1 MSDTFRN
8 ATATDFLESL
18 PDDSRVWIYGLD
30 RDLSDSEV
38 AQVTD
43 ELEAFF
49 TDWSSHG
56 RHVSGEAAVVD
67 NRFVVIG
74 AHIPSGDISGCG
86 IDKSI
91 RVLKSLSDEI
101 GFGWDTSLN
110 VFYAADD
117 GVQMASRAEFRQ
129 AAAEKSVSGST
140 PVYDLTAQTLGDL
153 RHAGLLRPAAE
164 SWHAGAFKLV

>member
-1 MSDTFRN
+1 MPDTHGP
-8 ATATDFLESL
+8 ATATSFLESL
-18 PDDSRVWIYGLD
+18 PDDSRVWIYGID
-30 RDLSDSEV
+30 RDLSDGEV
-38 AQVTD
+38 ARITD

-49 TDWSSHG
+49 SDWSSHG

-117 GVQMASRAEFRQ
+117 CVQMASRAEFRQ
-129 AAAEKSVSGST
+129 AAADKSVSGST

-153 RHAGLLRPAAE
+153 RRAGLLRPASE
-164 SWHAGAFKLV
+164 SWHGGAFKLV